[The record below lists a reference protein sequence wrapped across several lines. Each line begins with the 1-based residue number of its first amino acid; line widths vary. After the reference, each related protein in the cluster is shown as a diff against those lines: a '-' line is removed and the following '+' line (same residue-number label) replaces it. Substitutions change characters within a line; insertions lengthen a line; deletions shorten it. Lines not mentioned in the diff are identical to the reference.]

1 MKVHSMRMSITIDE
15 NLLKEVMEVFN
26 TKIKREAIEKGLREA
41 LRSIRRRKALEHCG
55 SLNLEIDQEYLD
67 TIRKMS

>member
-1 MKVHSMRMSITIDE
+1 MSITLDE

>member
-1 MKVHSMRMSITIDE
+1 MRMSITLDE

>member
-1 MKVHSMRMSITIDE
+1 MSITIDE

>member
-1 MKVHSMRMSITIDE
+1 MRMSITIDE

>member
-1 MKVHSMRMSITIDE
+1 VHSMRMSITIDE